1 MQSIKSKNTIN
12 LIFNIWAIAAVTL
25 LPICEPNINRLNI
38 IFIPLIYYTGLGL
51 YEIITDFKIIRWV
64 VIIGYIAQFVLFT
77 VTYINKNPFT
87 QPTWNNSIENVITY
101 VDKLEEET
109 VYFEYSTKEPY
120 IYVLFYN
127 QIDTNEFVKTV
138 KYKNDYVDFESV
150 QSFGKYKF
158 FIPSDLDNT
167 NNSVIVLKKSNEEK
181 YNINDSI
188 WKKSYIDDYLVLTKQ

>member
-64 VIIGYIAQFVLFT
+64 VILGYIAQFVLFT

-138 KYKNDYVDFESV
+138 KYK
-150 QSFGKYKF
+150 F

-167 NNSVIVLKKSNEEK
+167 NDSVIVLKKSNEEK